1 MPLMWQESA
10 VSKLREYHWCRL
22 KAGAMERDVSERE
35 AEAIFKKFNGQYMFP
50 ESHAFVFE
58 VTAYRSAWLKY
69 HHPLEFYV
77 GLFNEQPLGFYNL
90 ETLL

>member
-1 MPLMWQESA
+1 
-10 VSKLREYHWCRL
+10 
-22 KAGAMERDVSERE
+22 MERDVSERE